1 MDARA
6 RLGSRV
12 VYGAIVGLAVVVA
25 LQAHPPAAGVI
36 AATIVATA
44 VAVALA
50 ELYSELVT
58 VRETSGR
65 SVREAVGVGLGAA
78 FPAVFF
84 LLEALGALGEEA
96 AFTLAKW
103 TGVAMIGGYGYI
115 AARRAGNSATSAVL
129 QALGIAAVGAVLIGF
144 KSLVH

>member
-1 MDARA
+1 MDQA

-25 LQAHPPAAGVI
+25 LQAHPPAPGVI
-36 AATIVATA
+36 AATLVATA
-44 VAVALA
+44 LAVALA

-58 VRETSGR
+58 ARETSAR
-65 SVREAVGVGLGAA
+65 SVREALAVGLGVA
-78 FPAVFF
+78 FPAAFF
-84 LLEALGALGEEA
+84 VLEAAGAIGEET

-103 TGVAMIGGYGYI
+103 SGVALIGGYGYV
-115 AARRAGNSATSAVL
+115 AARRAGNRNTSALL
-129 QALGIAAVGAVLIGF
+129 QGLGIAAVGALLIGF

>member
-1 MDARA
+1 MDRA

-25 LQAHPPAAGVI
+25 LQAHPPDAGVI
-36 AATIVATA
+36 AATLVATA
-44 VAVALA
+44 LAVALA

-58 VRETSGR
+58 VRETSAR
-65 SVREAVGVGLGAA
+65 SLREALGVGLGVA

-84 LLEALGALGEEA
+84 VLEAAGAISEDA

-103 TGVAMIGGYGYI
+103 TGVAVIGGYGFV
-115 AARRAGNSATSAVL
+115 AARRAGKGTTTAAL
-129 QALGIAAVGAVLIGF
+129 QALAIAAVGALLIGF